1 MTPDPFVDLTTP
13 EPEPE
18 SRKKAAAARKLE
30 MPKPI
35 VVEEAADS
43 EPVSESASVPKKAA
57 EEPVKMTRTDQFGF
71 EVPYLRNDPDR
82 PKSGMEKM
90 LEEDDP
96 ELIIPKV
103 SDDEEETEAE
113 KQNKLLFSPEQLKR
127 DAEAQKN
134 KLLNS
139 GERGR
144 PKSALFGKEASRPII
159 KRKRSSGGGN
169 DSKNKVFNKNHIF
182 ESYNII

>member
-1 MTPDPFVDLTTP
+1 
-13 EPEPE
+13 
-18 SRKKAAAARKLE
+18 